1 MEALKGEQVKNLFR
15 NTLSHSKKQRFKTLT
30 YSPVKVRH
38 GPALQLK
45 QLFVAN
51 PAAYFLF
58 SQYPPGNSVC
68 QNIQLRASL
77 SLTKACSWYLIVDAA
92 PAN

>member
-1 MEALKGEQVKNLFR
+1 METLKGEQVKNLFR
-15 NTLSHSKKQRFKTLT
+15 NTLSQSKKQRFKTLT

-38 GPALQLK
+38 GPASHLK

-51 PAAYFLF
+51 PAAISSSHNTYWLLCL
-58 SQYPPGNSVC
+58 SEHPTQSEPG
-68 QNIQLRASL
+68 L
-77 SLTKACSWYLIVDAA
+77 SEDLIVDAA